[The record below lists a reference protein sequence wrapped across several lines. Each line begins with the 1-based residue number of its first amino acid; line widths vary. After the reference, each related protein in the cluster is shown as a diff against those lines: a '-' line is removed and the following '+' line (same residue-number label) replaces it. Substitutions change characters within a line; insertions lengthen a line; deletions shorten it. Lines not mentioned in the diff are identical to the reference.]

1 MHVRPRTPYRK
12 HVCSVSN
19 QISKAANAMRDRA
32 GILSQCAILALLCLL
47 ALVSACQPVG
57 STSSASFAPPP
68 TSPPTI
74 PHSTPLPARNQTPSL
89 PTVDVP
95 PAFGSPKKD
104 LIAILHLIHQGDYS
118 QAYRLWDIPPDSSVE
133 QFRARFT
140 NIVLITPTL
149 HIVSFGA
156 ATGTLGAQL
165 DTQLAIQLADGAV
178 VTQTGCIVMERT
190 NPANDDA
197 PLHEVWRIDSAS
209 TSLALLAYSDEK
221 SRIAPIGAPCTRP

>member
-1 MHVRPRTPYRK
+1 MSRV
-12 HVCSVSN
+12 
-19 QISKAANAMRDRA
+19 SKAASAMRNRA
-32 GILSQCAILALLCLL
+32 GICSQSAKLALLCLL

-57 STSSASFAPPP
+57 STSPASFVPAP
-68 TSPPTI
+68 TSPPTV
-74 PHSTPLPARNQTPSL
+74 PHSTPLPARNPPPSL
-89 PTVDVP
+89 PTVDI
-95 PAFGSPKKD
+95 PAALGNPEKD
-104 LIAILHLIHQGDYS
+104 LIALLQLIQQGAYS
-118 QAYRLWDIPPDSSVE
+118 QAYRLWDIPPDPSVE

-165 DTQLAIQLADGAV
+165 DAQLAIQFADGAV
-178 VTQTGCIVMERT
+178 VTQTGCVVMERA

-221 SRIAPIGAPCTRP
+221 SRIAPIGSPCTRP